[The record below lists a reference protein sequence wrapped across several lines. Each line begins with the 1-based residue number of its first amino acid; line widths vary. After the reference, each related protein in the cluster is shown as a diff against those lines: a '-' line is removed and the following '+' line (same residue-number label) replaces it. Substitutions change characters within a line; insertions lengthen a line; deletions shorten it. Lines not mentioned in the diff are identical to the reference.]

1 MRLEGKVAVLT
12 GGAGGIA
19 TATAGIMAREGASLL
34 LVDRDEAALARA
46 ADAVRGRLADGARVE
61 THVADVTTVEG
72 TKGYVQAALDAYGR
86 IDAFF
91 NNAGIEGAITPI
103 VEYPIE
109 VFDQVIAVNLRGVF
123 LGLQHVLPVMIEQN
137 SGSIINTGSIAS
149 ARGLA
154 NSSAY
159 IAAKHAVVGL
169 TKAAVSELGDR
180 PIRVNAVLP
189 GMIDTRMLRTL
200 AGELGGEVDAG
211 LAFMSQVAP
220 QQRTGRP
227 EEVAAVVTF
236 LCSDDASFVNGV
248 GWPVD
253 GGALATIPNP
263 TPEEVPSS

>member
-19 TATAGIMAREGASLL
+19 TATAGVMAREGASLL
-34 LVDRDEAALARA
+34 LVDRDADALQRA
-46 ADAVRGRLADGARVE
+46 ADAVRGRLADGARIE
-61 THVADVTTVEG
+61 THVADVTTVDG
-72 TKGYVQAALDAYGR
+72 VKGYVQAALDAFGR

-91 NNAGIEGAITPI
+91 NNAGIEGAVTPI

-123 LGLQHVLPVMIEQN
+123 LGLQHVLPVMIDQN
-137 SGSIINTGSIAS
+137 SGSIVNTGSIAS

-169 TKAAVSELGDR
+169 TRAAVSELGDR

-189 GMIDTRMLRTL
+189 GMIDTRMLRSIATEL
-200 AGELGGEVDAG
+200 AGGDTEAG
-211 LAFMSQVAP
+211 VAGAASAAP
-220 QQRTGRP
+220 INRTARP
-227 EEVAAVVTF
+227 EEVGEVVAF
-236 LCSDDASFVNGV
+236 LASDAASFVTGAA
-248 GWPVD
+248 WPVD
-253 GGALATIPNP
+253 GGALAVMPN
-263 TPEEVPSS
+263 S

>member
-189 GMIDTRMLRTL
+189 GMIDTRMLRAIATEL
-200 AGELGGEVDAG
+200 AAG
-211 LAFMSQVAP
+211 DTEAGVAGASAAP
-220 QQRTGRP
+220 INRTARP
-227 EEVAAVVTF
+227 EEVGEVVAF
-236 LCSDDASFVNGV
+236 LASDAASFVTGAA
-248 GWPVD
+248 WPID
-253 GGALATIPNP
+253 GGALAVMSN
-263 TPEEVPSS
+263 S